1 MKKIIRNLLIIMSL
15 TIVFCTFSN
24 QLVYAD
30 DVPSWQVDKKFSAD
44 DWNPDLVQRTKI
56 RRCKVKRYRK

>member
-15 TIVFCTFSN
+15 AVVFCTFSN

-44 DWNPDLVQRTKI
+44 DWKPESIQRTPN